1 MTTNLPASLAQFIPT
16 MFHVEAKAALDAYV
30 NQTIASNLER
40 TKEHVLRGIVA
51 YVAGYGLEKSETQ
64 AALLE
69 PINHHIAG
77 GERGIYHD
85 KYVATFRG
93 KFPKGEREIQNVID
107 SFPPGTEISREQMN
121 ELKTRFQM
129 GVRSLLLSPMLREL
143 GCRDDG
149 RTGRWTTPVLRIVRT
164 GNF

>member
-1 MTTNLPASLAQFIPT
+1 MTSNLPASLAQFIPT

-30 NQTIASNLER
+30 NQTIASNAER
-40 TKEHVLRGIVA
+40 TKEDILRGIVA
-51 YVAGYGLEKSETQ
+51 YVAGHGLGNVETQ
-64 AALLE
+64 E
-69 PINHHIAG
+69 QPFNSMGHSIAG
-77 GERGIYHD
+77 GDRGVYHD
-85 KYVATFRG
+85 RYVATFRG

-107 SFPPGTEISREQMN
+107 SLPRGTEISREQMKD
-121 ELKTRFQM
+121 LKSLFQM
-129 GVRSLLLSPMLREL
+129 GSRSLLLSPMLREL